1 MVAKVSIELIAITRR
16 ACVQSVGRRLT
27 ACKVQC
33 GHGKWLPWLQ
43 REFGWTS
50 ESTALRYMQAHE
62 AFGLN
67 PSRVTDLE
75 LPMRS
80 LYLLA
85 APSTPEETPPPIRD
99 AARHGRGA
107 NSDVAAWCP
116 VGQTRVANWRIQNA
130 SRRCRPS
137 QRRQ

>member
-1 MVAKVSIELIAITRR
+1 MVATVSLELIAIPRR
-16 ACVQSVGRRLT
+16 VCVQSVGRRLT

-43 REFGWTS
+43 REFGSTS

-85 APSTPEETPPPIRD
+85 APSTPEETPPPTQD
-99 AARHGRGA
+99 HARPDLGPNTHF
-107 NSDVAAWCP
+107 
-116 VGQTRVANWRIQNA
+116 
-130 SRRCRPS
+130 PS
-137 QRRQ
+137 C